1 MRLSKQYNKK
11 RQIIGGL
18 SMKKMLRNKKGFS
31 LIELLIVIAIMGVL
45 AVIAFSMFSG
55 VVANSKKKADNTQA
69 GNIQKALVAYIVDT
83 GDVKLEAL
91 NVGGV
96 GGSSVVGSTWTDV
109 VLALQTIQS
118 VKGSEYQPYLNPK
131 TGDTPATVDFD
142 CQWSGNK
149 GYNITVYSDR
159 MNATV
164 EVTTVDPV
172 AVVIDPAP

>member
-1 MRLSKQYNKK
+1 MIKK

-55 VVANSKKKADNTQA
+55 VVANSRKKADNTQA

-83 GDVKLEAL
+83 GDARLESL
-91 NVGGV
+91 RDDEEGV
-96 GGSSVVGSTWTDV
+96 DIEDGSSWENVVR
-109 VLALQTIQS
+109 ALQQAQT
-118 VKGSEYQPYLNPK
+118 VGTDDYEPYLNPK
-131 TGDTPATVDFD
+131 VGSDPSSIDFKT
-142 CQWSGNK
+142 QWDGNE
-149 GYNITVYSDR
+149 GYHIEVYPDR

-164 EVTTVDPV
+164 E
-172 AVVIDPAP
+172 PAPKSGGDPKVTIHD